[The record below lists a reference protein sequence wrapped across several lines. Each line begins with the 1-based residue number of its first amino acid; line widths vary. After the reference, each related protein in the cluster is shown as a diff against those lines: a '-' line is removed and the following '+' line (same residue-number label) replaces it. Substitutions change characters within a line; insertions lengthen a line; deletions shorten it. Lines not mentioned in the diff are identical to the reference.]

1 MQIRGARI
9 AVVPCTI
16 ALALLAGCGD
26 DDKSSGAPAGTS
38 APQSAATSS
47 AAPSSTAAPSAAPT
61 TEAPP
66 TATRPPAPGQ
76 VDPAQYRQ
84 QSGYYFQTPSGSF
97 LCAILDQPI
106 SDNAQA
112 GCQGPTNPAPAQYRD
127 CWAKDKYAG
136 ALAVG
141 AKAEPL
147 CLNQGV
153 FVGEPLDGGTRG
165 GGRVLPYGAM
175 LTVGSFT
182 CDSTEAG
189 VTCTNDTAGTGFQIS
204 RESNR
209 TF

>member
-1 MQIRGARI
+1 MRIRRAPI

-16 ALALLAGCGD
+16 ALALLAGCGN
-26 DDKSSGAPAGTS
+26 DDKNSEVTPSTSTAPTATAGSVPPSS
-38 APQSAATSS
+38 APTSS
-47 AAPSSTAAPSAAPT
+47 AAPS
-61 TEAPP
+61 TEGAP

-84 QSGYYFQTPSGSF
+84 QAGYYFQTPSGAF
-97 LCAILDQPI
+97 RCAILDQPI
-106 SDNAQA
+106 SDNARA
-112 GCQGPTNPAPAQYRD
+112 GCQGPTRPAPAQYQE
-127 CWAKDKYAG
+127 CWANNDYAS

-141 AKAEPL
+141 TKAEPL

-153 FVGEPLDGGTRG
+153 FVGEPIDGGTQG
-165 GGRVLPYGAM
+165 GGRILPYGAM

-189 VTCTNDTAGTGFQIS
+189 VTCTNDAAGTGFQIS